1 VQQSLLQR
9 LFCIFEISTHV
20 ADDEYNNTL
29 MMNVG
34 GLFDVLEADMKQPA
48 PSSAAS
54 SLKNLQPEAYHLSF
68 WCVFSAVSLL
78 AASET
83 ALKTPSV

>member
-1 VQQSLLQR
+1 
-9 LFCIFEISTHV
+9 
-20 ADDEYNNTL
+20 

-34 GLFDVLEADMKQPA
+34 GLFDVLEAAMKQPA
-48 PSSAAS
+48 QSLAAS
-54 SLKNLQPEAYHLSF
+54 SLKNLQLEAYHLYF